1 MILLELYCISL
12 YNNKNNKKNKANY
25 VRMFMFIWKFIWCV
39 SNNVRQG
46 ELLYPYLYNYFGDEF
61 SHVLTK
67 YIDDLN
73 IN

>member
-1 MILLELYCISL
+1 
-12 YNNKNNKKNKANY
+12 
-25 VRMFMFIWKFIWCV
+25 MFMFIWKFIWCV

-46 ELLYPYLYNYFGDEF
+46 ELLYPYLYNDFGDEL